1 MTTYK
6 RPKLPIDDK
15 KATRWAIASLK
26 SIGVGVGPVGAS
38 VGTYDLVN
46 METFRAHRMVLKSGG
61 VGKGFKG
68 VPISGSFL
76 NDDYTYFKT
85 SRPAN
90 FSDFDGA
97 PASLTSANALVYSWS
112 TLVIY
117 IDAAGILASIG
128 GAGVLARVKMSGGG
142 LNIPNLETG
151 GGITEVLYGD
161 GKPVETPEFVPDI
174 HLPAK
179 EDDKVQI
186 GGEEDKLLIRLRD
199 DVLFDFDKYA
209 VKPQAKRPLRN
220 AAAFIRSKAG
230 YRRVIIEGHTD
241 SKGSNSYNMTLSKQR
256 ANAVAQW
263 FISRGLLN
271 ASAVEAVGEGE
282 TDPRAP
288 NTRLDGSDDPIGR
301 AKNRR
306 VEIWLVRDGY

>member
-15 KATRWAIASLK
+15 KAKRWAIASLK
-26 SIGVGVGPVGAS
+26 STGVGVGVGGS
-38 VGTYDLVN
+38 LSIYDLVN
-46 METFRAHRMVLKSGG
+46 METFRAHRLLLKSAGLG
-61 VGKGFKG
+61 VGIKKNP
-68 VPISGSFL
+68 VSGSFL
-76 NDDYTYFKT
+76 NDAYTYFT
-85 SRPAN
+85 TRRPAN

-97 PASLTSANALVYSWS
+97 PASLTSINAVLYSWS
-112 TLVIY
+112 TLVIFV
-117 IDAAGILASIG
+117 DFGGILASIG
-128 GAGVLARVKMSGGG
+128 DAGILARVKMSGGG
-142 LNIPNLETG
+142 LSFPELSSG

-174 HLPAK
+174 HLPVK

-186 GGEEDKLLIRLRD
+186 GGEEDKLLIRLRG
-199 DVLFDFDKYA
+199 DVLFDFDKYEI
-209 VKPQAKRPLRN
+209 KPEAKRPLRK
-220 AAAFIRSKAG
+220 AVAFIRSKSG
-230 YRRVIIEGHTD
+230 YTRVIIEGYTD
-241 SKGSNSYNMTLSKQR
+241 SKGSDSYNAVLSKQR

-271 ASAVEAVGEGE
+271 APAVEVRGEGA

-288 NTRLDGSDDPIGR
+288 NTRADGSDDPIGR

-306 VEIWLVRDGY
+306 VEIWLVKAGY